1 MAEMA
6 ARGTVRSEERAR
18 ELLAGHAAQWV
29 GWVSA
34 AFFRGYFAAMEGRGL
49 LPGDRTARRIQLDA
63 HLLEKAFYE
72 VRYELDHR
80 PDWVGI
86 PIRGIAALLAGST
99 EGRDPEPAV
108 S

>member
-1 MAEMA
+1 M
-6 ARGTVRSEERAR
+6 
-18 ELLAGHAAQWV
+18 
-29 GWVSA
+29 WVSA
-34 AFFRGYFAAMEGRGL
+34 AFLRGYFDAMDGTRPACPSTAPRG
-49 LPGDRTARRIQLDA
+49 AIQLDA

-86 PIRGIAALLAGST
+86 PIRGVAALLAGST
-99 EGRDPEPAV
+99 EGRDPEPAA